1 MAILHDQIEDITAC
15 IQEGRSPRPGMNYR
29 VEIGDQHLNYRPAV
43 ITDPQP
49 TARQLIELAGLRPIE
64 EHLVITVTP
73 NGRLNALNLDET
85 TDLLANQVE
94 RFLIFRSDALY
105 RFTLDGDEFV
115 WGATEIRG
123 DVLKKLAKVD
133 QANYGVWLEVHG
145 GEDKPIA
152 DGISAPLSPKG
163 LERFFTGTNQTT
175 EG

>member
-1 MAILHDQIEDITAC
+1 MATLQDEIEDISGC
-15 IQEGRSPRPGMNYR
+15 IREGRRPRPGMSYR
-29 VEIGDQHLNYRPAV
+29 VELGDERLSYRSAV
-43 ITDPQP
+43 TTDPQP

-64 EHLVITVTP
+64 EHLVISMAP

-85 TDLLANQVE
+85 ADLLANRVE

-105 RFTLDGDEFV
+105 RFTLDGDEFI
-115 WGATEIRG
+115 WGSPEIRG

-133 QANYGVWLEVHG
+133 AAIYGVWLEVHG
-145 GEDKPIA
+145 GEDRPVA
-152 DGISAPLSPKG
+152 DGATAPLSPKG